1 MHLKL
6 VQKEQFKKQLKQL
19 VIQLAINSLI
29 KFKKSQKKQ
38 NNNSETITN
47 ELDKKYLK
55 RDMYLQ
61 KKDRKALMI
70 SNLYI
75 TIVWNI
81 KK

>member
-19 VIQLAINSLI
+19 I
-29 KFKKSQKKQ
+29 KFKKSQKKKKH
-38 NNNSETITN
+38 NNSETITN

-70 SNLYI
+70 
-75 TIVWNI
+75 
-81 KK
+81 

>member
-29 KFKKSQKKQ
+29 KFKKSQKKKKH
-38 NNNSETITN
+38 NNSETITN

-70 SNLYI
+70 
-75 TIVWNI
+75 
-81 KK
+81 

>member
-70 SNLYI
+70 
-75 TIVWNI
+75 
-81 KK
+81 

>member
-29 KFKKSQKKQ
+29 KFKKSQKNKKH
-38 NNNSETITN
+38 NNSETITN

-70 SNLYI
+70 
-75 TIVWNI
+75 
-81 KK
+81 

>member
-29 KFKKSQKKQ
+29 KFKKSQKKKKP
-38 NNNSETITN
+38 NNSETITN

-70 SNLYI
+70 
-75 TIVWNI
+75 
-81 KK
+81 

>member
-38 NNNSETITN
+38 NTII
-47 ELDKKYLK
+47 LRQSQMSL
-55 RDMYLQ
+55 
-61 KKDRKALMI
+61 
-70 SNLYI
+70 
-75 TIVWNI
+75 I
-81 KK
+81 KNT

>member
-6 VQKEQFKKQLKQL
+6 VQKEQFKKQIKQL

-29 KFKKSQKKQ
+29 KFKKSQKKKKH
-38 NNNSETITN
+38 NNSETITN

-70 SNLYI
+70 
-75 TIVWNI
+75 
-81 KK
+81 

>member
-19 VIQLAINSLI
+19 VIQLAIDSLI
-29 KFKKSQKKQ
+29 KFKKSQKKKKT
-38 NNNSETITN
+38 NNSETITN

-61 KKDRKALMI
+61 KKDRKTLMI
-70 SNLYI
+70 
-75 TIVWNI
+75 
-81 KK
+81 

>member
-29 KFKKSQKKQ
+29 KFKKSQKKKH
-38 NNNSETITN
+38 NNSETITN

-70 SNLYI
+70 
-75 TIVWNI
+75 
-81 KK
+81 